1 MGARKERASMEQSPL
16 LPLREELAQV
26 TPYGAPQLDVA
37 ARLNVNENPYPP
49 SPGMIADITQAVAR
63 AAEGLNRYPDRDFTA
78 LRKALAGY
86 VRRESGLSFPVEQ
99 IWAANGSNEV
109 MAQLLGA
116 YAGPGRTVLGTEY
129 SYSMYPEYVRGAH
142 SRYVRVP
149 RRSDYNVDV
158 DALLQGLR
166 EVSPSVLLLANPNNP
181 TGTAS
186 SEAELIQILQ
196 QARETGPVIDDRR
209 TATVVVVDEA
219 YAEFRSPGQP
229 SALALL
235 EKFPHLVVSRT
246 MSKSFGMAGLR
257 LGYLVAAPEV
267 IADIMRVRL
276 PYHLSALTQAA
287 AIAALGH
294 AEEQLRQLAE
304 LRERRDNLASWLE
317 SKGYTVPRTQANFVL
332 FGPFPDRH
340 QIFSDLL
347 DRGVLIREVGP
358 EGFLRVS
365 IGTSQEDQA
374 FRQALEEVTR

>member
-1 MGARKERASMEQSPL
+1 MEQSPL

-49 SPGMIADITQAVAR
+49 SPEMIVDITQAVAR
-63 AAEGLNRYPDRDFTA
+63 AAEGLNRYPDRDFIR
-78 LRKALAGY
+78 LREALAGY

-142 SRYVRVP
+142 SRFLTVP

-158 DALLQGLR
+158 EALLQGLR
-166 EVSPSVLLLANPNNP
+166 EVTPSVLLLANPNNP

-186 SEAELIQILQ
+186 SEAELVQILQ
-196 QARETGPVIDDRR
+196 QARETGPVIDGRR

-304 LRERRDNLASWLE
+304 LRERRDNLTSWLE

>member
-1 MGARKERASMEQSPL
+1 MEQSPL

-63 AAEGLNRYPDRDFTA
+63 TAEGLNRYPDRDFIR
-78 LRKALAGY
+78 LREALAGY
-86 VRRESGLSFPVEQ
+86 VRRESGLSFTVEQ

-142 SRYVRVP
+142 SRYVTVP
-149 RRSDYNVDV
+149 RQSDYNVDV
-158 DALLQGLR
+158 EALLQGLR
-166 EVSPSVLLLANPNNP
+166 EVTPSVLLLANPNNP

-186 SEAELIQILQ
+186 SEADLIQILQ
-196 QARETGPVIDDRR
+196 QARETGPVIDGRR

-235 EKFPHLVVSRT
+235 KKFPHLVVSRT

-257 LGYLVAAPEV
+257 LGYLVAAPAV

>member
-1 MGARKERASMEQSPL
+1 MEQSPL

-26 TPYGAPQLDVA
+26 APYGAPQLEVA

-49 SPGMIADITQAVAR
+49 SPEMIADITRAVSQV
-63 AAEGLNRYPDRDFTA
+63 AAGLNRYPDRDFTA
-78 LRKALAGY
+78 LRAALAGY
-86 VRRESGLSFPVEQ
+86 VLRESGLDFPVEQ

-109 MAQLLGA
+109 MVQLLGA

-142 SRYVRVP
+142 STYVTVP
-149 RRSDYNVDV
+149 RQSDWNLDV

-166 EVSPSVLLLANPNNP
+166 DFRPSVLLLANPNNP
-181 TGTAS
+181 TGTACR
-186 SEAELIQILQ
+186 EAELVQILQ
-196 QARETGPVIDDRR
+196 QARETGPDISGKPSC
-209 TATVVVVDEA
+209 TVVVVDEA
-219 YAEFRSPGQP
+219 YGEFRDPGKP

-235 EKFPHLVVSRT
+235 EKYPHLAVSRT

-257 LGYLVAAPEV
+257 LGYLVAAKAM
-267 IADIMRVRL
+267 ITDIMRVRL

-294 AEEQLRQLAE
+294 AEEQLCQLAE
-304 LRERRDNLASWLE
+304 LRQRRDTLAAWLE
-317 SKGYTVPRTQANFVL
+317 DKGYTVPRSQANFVL

-340 QIFSDLL
+340 QVFSDLL
-347 DRGVLIREVGP
+347 DRGVLVREVGP

-365 IGTSQEDQA
+365 IGTAAEDQA
-374 FRQALEEVTR
+374 FRQAFEEVTG

>member
-1 MGARKERASMEQSPL
+1 MEQSPL

-86 VRRESGLSFPVEQ
+86 VCRESGLSFPVEQ

-142 SRYVRVP
+142 SRYLTVP

-186 SEAELIQILQ
+186 SEADLIQILQ
-196 QARETGPVIDDRR
+196 QARETGPVIDGRH

-257 LGYLVAAPEV
+257 LGYLVATKAV

>member
-1 MGARKERASMEQSPL
+1 MEQPPL

-26 TPYGAPQLDVA
+26 TPYGAPQLEVA
-37 ARLNVNENPYPP
+37 ARLNVNENPYSP
-49 SPGMIADITQAVAR
+49 SPAMIADITRAVSEV
-63 AAEGLNRYPDRDFTA
+63 AAGLNRYPDRDFTA
-78 LRKALAGY
+78 LREALAGY
-86 VRRESGLSFPVEQ
+86 IKRESGLDFPVEQ

-142 SRYVRVP
+142 SRYVTVP
-149 RRSDYNVDV
+149 RQSDFSLNLN
-158 DALLQGLR
+158 ALLQALK
-166 EVSPSVLLLANPNNP
+166 EEKPSVLLLANPNNP
-181 TGTAS
+181 TGTAN
-186 SEAELIQILQ
+186 SEAELVQILQ
-196 QARETGPVIDDRR
+196 QAKETGPVIDGRR
-209 TATVVVVDEA
+209 TATAVIVDEA
-219 YAEFRSPGQP
+219 YGEFRDPGQP

-235 EKFPHLVVSRT
+235 EKFPHLAVSRT

-257 LGYLVAAPEV
+257 LGYLVAAKAV
-267 IADIMRVRL
+267 ITDIMRVRL

-294 AEEQLRQLAE
+294 AKEQLRQLAE
-304 LRERRDNLASWLE
+304 LRQCRDDLASWLE
-317 SKGYTVPRTQANFVL
+317 GKGYTVPKTQANFVL

-358 EGFLRVS
+358 TGFLRVS

-374 FRQALEEVTR
+374 FRQALEEVTK

>member
-1 MGARKERASMEQSPL
+1 MGARKEPTFMEQSPL

-26 TPYGAPQLDVA
+26 APYGAPQLEVA

-49 SPGMIADITQAVAR
+49 SPEMIADITRAVSQV
-63 AAEGLNRYPDRDFTA
+63 AAGLNRYPDRDFTA
-78 LRKALAGY
+78 LRAALAGY
-86 VRRESGLSFPVEQ
+86 VLRESGLDFPVEQ

-109 MAQLLGA
+109 MVQLLGA

-142 SRYVRVP
+142 STYVTVP
-149 RRSDYNVDV
+149 RQSDWNLDV

-166 EVSPSVLLLANPNNP
+166 DFRPSVLLLANPNNP
-181 TGTAS
+181 TGTACR
-186 SEAELIQILQ
+186 EAELVQILQ
-196 QARETGPVIDDRR
+196 QARETGPDISGKPSC
-209 TATVVVVDEA
+209 TVVVVDEA
-219 YAEFRSPGQP
+219 YGEFRDPGKP

-235 EKFPHLVVSRT
+235 EKYPHLAVSRT

-257 LGYLVAAPEV
+257 LGYLVAAKAM
-267 IADIMRVRL
+267 ITDIMRVRL

-294 AEEQLRQLAE
+294 AEEQLCQLAE
-304 LRERRDNLASWLE
+304 LRQRRDTLAAWLE
-317 SKGYTVPRTQANFVL
+317 DKGYTVPRSQANFVL

-340 QIFSDLL
+340 QVFSDLL
-347 DRGVLIREVGP
+347 DRGVLVREVGP

-365 IGTSQEDQA
+365 IGTAAEDQA
-374 FRQALEEVTR
+374 FRQAFEEVTG